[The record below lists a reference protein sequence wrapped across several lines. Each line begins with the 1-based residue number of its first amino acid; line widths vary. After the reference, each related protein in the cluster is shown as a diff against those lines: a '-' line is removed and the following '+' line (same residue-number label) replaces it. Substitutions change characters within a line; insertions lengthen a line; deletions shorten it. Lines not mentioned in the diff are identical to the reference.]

1 MEPPESKPADIL
13 VLVPTTSSSRSQGV
27 RAPPPVGRMLGVIN
41 GGGGRALNFTN
52 WLFIGFFLSPFFFF
66 LLNCLISVIE
76 GRVSRFYSLFFFLFL
91 FLVIIRYWSTGSRG

>member
-41 GGGGRALNFTN
+41 GGGEGLEFYKLVIS
-52 WLFIGFFLSPFFFF
+52 WFFFF
-66 LLNCLISVIE
+66 P
-76 GRVSRFYSLFFFLFL
+76 LFFFFC
-91 FLVIIRYWSTGSRG
+91 

>member
-41 GGGGRALNFTN
+41 GGGG
-52 WLFIGFFLSPFFFF
+52 P
-66 LLNCLISVIE
+66 
-76 GRVSRFYSLFFFLFL
+76 
-91 FLVIIRYWSTGSRG
+91 